1 MELLYTYA
9 FYLFSPTCSA
19 NIGKGSF
26 GGFYSLN
33 YAGSV
38 FYSDQLKSEKF

>member
-9 FYLFSPTCSA
+9 YYLFSPTCPA

-38 FYSDQLKSEKF
+38 FYSDQLKSET